1 MSQLSALRARAT
13 ELGLEFDQ
21 RWGENKLK
29 AAIAAVDANDYLLT
43 EQSESEDQEPAAGEQ
58 TEAQQEQT
66 DTGVEAAEQ
75 SESIDTPADPTQ
87 DETVA
92 ESQAD
97 ADSDSITVKN
107 ISSNPMTI
115 GFTFKAK
122 PGFAVEIK
130 NAQLSDKLRKQIERG
145 VAAGMLEL
153 V

>member
-29 AAIAAVDANDYLLT
+29 AAIAAVDANDSLLT
-43 EQSESEDQEPAAGEQ
+43 EQSESEGQDAAADEQ
-58 TEAQQEQT
+58 PEAQQEQAG
-66 DTGVEAAEQ
+66 TGNEVAEQ
-75 SESIDTPADPTQ
+75 SEVIETPADPTQ
-87 DETVA
+87 DETAA

-97 ADSDSITVKN
+97 TDTITVKN

-122 PGFAVEIK
+122 PGFTVEIK

>member
-29 AAIAAVDANDYLLT
+29 AAIAAVDANDSLLT
-43 EQSESEDQEPAAGEQ
+43 EQSESEDQEQA
-58 TEAQQEQT
+58 
-66 DTGVEAAEQ
+66 DTGNEADEQ
-75 SESIDTPADPTQ
+75 SEAIETPADPTQ

-97 ADSDSITVKN
+97 TDSITVKN

-122 PGFAVEIK
+122 PGFTVEIK

>member
-1 MSQLSALRARAT
+1 MPQLSALRARAT

-29 AAIAAVDANDYLLT
+29 SAIAAVDANDSLLT
-43 EQSESEDQEPAAGEQ
+43 EQPESEGQDTAADEQ
-58 TEAQQEQT
+58 PEAQQEQA
-66 DTGVEAAEQ
+66 DTGNELTEQ
-75 SESIDTPADPTQ
+75 SKVIETPADPTQ

-97 ADSDSITVKN
+97 ADSITVKN

-122 PGFAVEIK
+122 PGFTVEIK